1 MKLSSNGIFT
11 LLIFII
17 IGVFTG
23 LAFTYVPESRFA
35 PLVIGIPTLGLV
47 IFQLLVDFSPGLT
60 RRMEAFRQSDL
71 FGIEEKMKD
80 ERLELKAEW
89 TEGEQTEREKGAE
102 TYSLKEQLK
111 AFIWP
116 IAFVVLSYL
125 LGYLYAVVLFVPL
138 FLKVQARESWTVTIL
153 MTVGTWLFVY
163 VLFVAFL
170 DLRLYE
176 GILFK

>member
-1 MKLSSNGIFT
+1 M
-11 LLIFII
+11 
-17 IGVFTG
+17 
-23 LAFTYVPESRFA
+23 
-35 PLVIGIPTLGLV
+35 
-47 IFQLLVDFSPGLT
+47 
-60 RRMEAFRQSDL
+60 
-71 FGIEEKMKD
+71 
-80 ERLELKAEW
+80 KAEW